1 VAHRFLSALLCLLSL
16 SALASS
22 DPPVREY
29 LDEETGATV
38 TLVTQPLVFA
48 YARTDLAANAR
59 DYATVQAAAV
69 NRSGK
74 VGYVLIAYFWSTVD
88 PRLRRDALP
97 NPQQLLLQAD
107 DRLIRLDL
115 SGHTAREAGIGMQ
128 VDPPPGSN
136 SPPNVYGIDLDTLGF
151 IAASRRLALVI
162 DTEPST
168 FTYDLWED
176 RRPALRSFV
185 QHLRGQD

>member
-1 VAHRFLSALLCLLSL
+1 MAHRFLSALLCLLSV
-16 SALASS
+16 SAVASS

-48 YARTDLAANAR
+48 YARTDMAANAR
-59 DYATVQAAAV
+59 DYATLQAAAV

-74 VGYVLIAYFWSTVD
+74 LDYVLITYFWSTVD

-97 NPQQLLLQAD
+97 SPQQLLLQAD
-107 DRLIRLDL
+107 DRLIRLSL
-115 SGHTAREAGIGMQ
+115 RGQTAREAGIGMQ
-128 VDPPPGSN
+128 VDAPPGS
-136 SPPNVYGIDLDTLGF
+136 SSSPNVYGIDLDTLGF
-151 IAASRRLALVI
+151 IAASRRVALVI
-162 DTEPST
+162 DTDPSAL
-168 FTYDLWED
+168 TYDLWED

>member
-1 VAHRFLSALLCLLSL
+1 MPAGVLATLLGLLSL
-16 SALASS
+16 SAVAGNGA
-22 DPPVREY
+22 PVHEY

-38 TLVTQPLVFA
+38 TLMTQPLVFA

-59 DYATVQAAAV
+59 DYATLQAAAV

-74 VGYVLIAYFWSTVD
+74 VDYVLIAYFWSTVD
-88 PRLRRDALP
+88 PRLRQDALP

-107 DRLIRLDL
+107 DRLIRLSL
-115 SGHTAREAGIGMQ
+115 RGQTAREAGIGMQ
-128 VDPPPGSN
+128 VDAPPGAS

-151 IAASRRLALVI
+151 IAASRRVALVI
-162 DTEPST
+162 DTDPSAL
-168 FTYDLWED
+168 TYDLWED

-185 QHLRGQD
+185 QHHRGQD